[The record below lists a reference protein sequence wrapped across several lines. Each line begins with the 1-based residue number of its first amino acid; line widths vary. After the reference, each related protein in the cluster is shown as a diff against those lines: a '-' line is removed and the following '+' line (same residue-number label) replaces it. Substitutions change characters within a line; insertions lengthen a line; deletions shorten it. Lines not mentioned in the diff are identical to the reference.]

1 MSSFSYEKKND
12 KLYIVYKADATEV
25 IDGYALGII
34 LSNPIPGIS
43 ETSLINDENGRA
55 FTYNITGKISLK
67 ELFQKGI
74 NDKIYVHILA
84 SVTKT
89 LQYCEQYGL
98 SIGNLILNEE
108 LIYCKEKDYTID
120 FICIPTSG
128 FVNSVTSRQVL
139 GEFSNVVINRM
150 EVANN
155 DILEIH
161 NFLVNSIQFD
171 LADFAYRLEQY
182 IKLNNIEVT
191 EQKKESVYEEI
202 EKTKQP
208 KEKELT
214 AENIN
219 EKVIVE
225 EAIIDEKKEEVKEN
239 IEGAVSETK
248 DKILDIQ
255 NKTINCLKNKVA
267 DVSKFIGNIKNSA
280 PIKELKQKIVTVS
293 DKKAKNIQDKE
304 EYTEEIRQKV
314 AEQKDEDKRQQ
325 ELIKEKFENNRLF
338 DSVPEQGGAYGAV
351 GTIGETIIEDCVT
364 GETVDKNFISTAE
377 PYLVRVSTGEKIAID
392 QSTFKL
398 GRGKKFVDYYVGG
411 NDTISKVHAYITNKA
426 NQYFLVDNS
435 SRNHTFLDGKL
446 LKPIEQMKLNHKSKI
461 RLGKEEFV
469 FYLY

>member
-12 KLYIVYKADATEV
+12 KLYIVYKADTTEI

-34 LSNPIPGIS
+34 LSNPLPGIS
-43 ETSLINDENGRA
+43 ETSFINDENGRA
-55 FTYNITGKISLK
+55 FTYNITGRISLK

-84 SVTKT
+84 SVTNT
-89 LQYCEQYGL
+89 MQHCEQYGL
-98 SIGNLILNEE
+98 SAGNLILNEE
-108 LIYCKEKDYTID
+108 LIYCNEKDYTIS

-128 FVNSVTSRQVL
+128 FVNSITSRQVL
-139 GEFSNVVINRM
+139 GEFSNVIINRM

-161 NFLVNSIQFD
+161 NFLVNSMQFD
-171 LADFAYRLEQY
+171 LADFAYRLDQY

-191 EQKKESVYEEI
+191 EQKKESVYEES

-208 KEKELT
+208 QEKELI
-214 AENIN
+214 AENAN
-219 EKVIVE
+219 EVVVAVEEIVE
-225 EAIIDEKKEEVKEN
+225 VIAPEAVKEV
-239 IEGAVSETK
+239 VSEVNNKEQFT
-248 DKILDIQ
+248 L
-255 NKTINCLKNKVA
+255 NKTINSLKNKVV
-267 DVSKFIGNIKNSA
+267 DISKTIGNIKNSA
-280 PIKELKQKIVTVS
+280 PILELKQKIATVS
-293 DKKAKNIQDKE
+293 DKKAKSIQDKE
-304 EYTEEIRQKV
+304 EYTEEIKQKV

-325 ELIKEKFENNRLF
+325 ELLKEKFENNRLF
-338 DSVPEQGGAYGAV
+338 DTVTEQSGVYGAV

-364 GETVDKNFISTAE
+364 GETEDKNSISTAE
-377 PYLVRVSTGEKIAID
+377 PYLVRVSTGEKITID

-446 LKPIEQMKLNHKSKI
+446 LEPIEQMKLSHKSKI
-461 RLGKEEFV
+461 RLAKEEFV

>member
-1 MSSFSYEKKND
+1 MSSFSYDKKND
-12 KLYIVYKADATEV
+12 KLYIIYKADTTEV

-34 LSNPIPGIS
+34 LSNLIPGIS

-74 NDKIYVHILA
+74 NAKIYVQILA
-84 SVTKT
+84 SVTNT
-89 LQYCEQYGL
+89 LQYCEEYGL

-108 LIYCKEKDYTID
+108 LIYYKEKDYTID

-139 GEFSNVVINRM
+139 GEFSQVVINRM
-150 EVANN
+150 EVANS

-161 NFLVNSIQFD
+161 NFLINSIQFD
-171 LADFAYRLEQY
+171 LADFAYRLNQY

-202 EKTKQP
+202 EKTKQSN
-208 KEKELT
+208 EKELT
-214 AENIN
+214 AEKMNKKAIVDEEN
-219 EKVIVE
+219 EEAKEIVE
-225 EAIIDEKKEEVKEN
+225 SAI
-239 IEGAVSETK
+239 SETK
-248 DKILDIQ
+248 DMKIDIQ

-267 DVSKFIGNIKNSA
+267 DISKVIGNIKNSA
-280 PIKELKQKIVTVS
+280 TIKELKQKIVMAS
-293 DKKAKNIQDKE
+293 DKKAKNIQHKE

-325 ELIKEKFENNRLF
+325 ELLKEKFDNNRLF
-338 DSVPEQGGAYGAV
+338 DSVPEQVGVYGAV
-351 GTIGETIIEDCVT
+351 GTIGETIIEDCVS
-364 GETVDKNFISTAE
+364 GETVDKNFISTAD
-377 PYLVRVSTGEKIAID
+377 PYLVRVSTGEKITID

-461 RLGKEEFV
+461 RLAKEEFV